1 MDAVIDSFR
10 RDHRK
15 INALLRVLECEC
27 DLFRRAERP
36 DYELLSEIIDYFRS
50 SLDQYYY
57 LKEDLMFN
65 LTRVRTTQ
73 CDSIIDNIADERAV
87 AASSLQVLGDTLRDI
102 LNEQRVLRQTF
113 NDAAHAF
120 IQHERRQI
128 EIEERQL
135 FPAVLSI
142 LAPADWADLRT
153 KLSNKKEPLR
163 SHGLEERLRESTQST
178 TQKAETQERVQ
189 RSRDGDKAP
198 VNLRP

>member
-1 MDAVIDSFR
+1 M
-10 RDHRK
+10 
-15 INALLRVLECEC
+15 
-27 DLFRRAERP
+27 
-36 DYELLSEIIDYFRS
+36 
-50 SLDQYYY
+50 
-57 LKEDLMFN
+57 
-65 LTRVRTTQ
+65 RTTQ

-87 AASSLQVLGDTLRDI
+87 AASSLQVLSDTLRDI
-102 LNEQRVLRQTF
+102 LNEQRVLRQAF
-113 NDAAHAF
+113 NDAARAF

-163 SHGLEERLRESTQST
+163 SPGLEERLRESTKSK
-178 TQKAETQERVQ
+178 TQETETQEHVQ
-189 RSRDGDKAP
+189 QSLGNTRRKAP

>member
-1 MDAVIDSFR
+1 MEAVIDSFH

-36 DYELLSEIIDYFRS
+36 DYELLSEIIYYFRLF
-50 SLDQYYY
+50 LDQYYY
-57 LKEDLMFN
+57 PKEDLLFN

-73 CDSIIDNIADERAV
+73 CDSLIDNIADERAV
-87 AASSLQVLGDTLRDI
+87 AASSLQVLGDVLRDI

-113 NDAAHAF
+113 NDAARSF

-135 FPAVLSI
+135 FPAVLSM
-142 LAPADWADLRT
+142 LAPADWAHPRT

-163 SHGLEERLRESTQST
+163 SHGLEERLWESTKST
-178 TQKAETQERVQ
+178 TETQFIVSPDFVRLE
-189 RSRDGDKAP
+189 P
-198 VNLRP
+198 